1 MEGCIQ
7 PKGGK
12 VGGRKAGREVGT
24 EGGMKKI
31 KFRLSARQNFSIYSN
46 DRYNSKIQFKY
57 NLDYGEV
64 FISVELYFAEN
75 KLFLSFFEHWNLC
88 QELQKGKPFPI
99 RFCVRHRI
107 KPNAPSI
114 ERKME
119 KQCRITR
126 RIFKPW
132 RWVINSHLNSIF
144 ACKRHSPGTK
154 NTLLIMSFQKMLNQ
168 SL

>member
-75 KLFLSFFEHWNLC
+75 KIFLSFFEH
-88 QELQKGKPFPI
+88 
-99 RFCVRHRI
+99 
-107 KPNAPSI
+107 
-114 ERKME
+114 
-119 KQCRITR
+119 
-126 RIFKPW
+126 
-132 RWVINSHLNSIF
+132 
-144 ACKRHSPGTK
+144 
-154 NTLLIMSFQKMLNQ
+154 
-168 SL
+168 